1 MRHFEKINKCPLCGS
16 IKKLNTYSSYPNL
29 YSELISKDLKI
40 NEVKILK
47 KIKNVKCKVCGL
59 IYKNVWFNDKYLA
72 KIFSSIIPNH
82 PKGWDTVSNLF
93 SKKYFVRKMFELKKF
108 YKFDLEKFNKSKREI
123 FSFVNSI
130 QSSKKSNKLKLKFLK
145 NIKSENLEFLNK
157 NKSKIIKIISKPKM
171 FTRYSGF
178 RSESLFNHIE
188 NKVGTIKTYSEI
200 GCPLWGML
208 QLASKKGCKTRFY
221 KPEPHCF
228 WGKNCKKNNKKCI
241 KEINLNTKIFKNP
254 NVNTDDF
261 FGCFLYLDH
270 LKKPLQFLRKKFL
283 KSKSIGLI
291 LEKSS
296 LTANH
301 NKGVPIQ
308 HFTGWNKKSISYIS
322 KRLNKKTDFS
332 FKEIKKEGYQ
342 FFLIY

>member
-1 MRHFEKINKCPLCGS
+1 M
-16 IKKLNTYSSYPNL
+16 
-29 YSELISKDLKI
+29 
-40 NEVKILK
+40 
-47 KIKNVKCKVCGL
+47 
-59 IYKNVWFNDKYLA
+59 
-72 KIFSSIIPNH
+72 
-82 PKGWDTVSNLF
+82 
-93 SKKYFVRKMFELKKF
+93 
-108 YKFDLEKFNKSKREI
+108 
-123 FSFVNSI
+123 
-130 QSSKKSNKLKLKFLK
+130 QSSNKSNKLKLKFLK
-145 NIKSENLEFLNK
+145 NIKNENLEFLDK
-157 NKSKIIKIISKPKM
+157 NKSKILKIISKPKM
-171 FTRYSGF
+171 FTRYTGF

-188 NKVGTIKTYSEI
+188 NKVGQIKTYSEI

-208 QLASKKGCKTRFY
+208 QLASKKDVKQDFTNLSLL
-221 KPEPHCF
+221 F

-270 LKKPLQFLRKKFL
+270 LKKPLKFLRKKFL

-308 HFTGWNKKSISYIS
+308 HFTGWNKKSISYLS
-322 KRLNKKTDFS
+322 KRLNKKIDFS

>member
-1 MRHFEKINKCPLCGS
+1 MRYFEKSTNVHFVVQKI
-16 IKKLNTYSSYPNL
+16 LNTYSSYPNL

-123 FSFVNSI
+123 FPNSI
-130 QSSKKSNKLKLKFLK
+130 QSSKKSKKLKLKFLK
-145 NIKSENLEFLNK
+145 NIKNENLEFLDK
-157 NKSKIIKIISKPKM
+157 NKSKILKIISKPKM
-171 FTRYSGF
+171 FTRYTGF

-188 NKVGTIKTYSEI
+188 NKVGQIKTYSEI

-208 QLASKKGCKTRFY
+208 QLASKRGCKTIFY

-228 WGKNCKKNNKKCI
+228 WVKIVKI
-241 KEINLNTKIFKNP
+241 KIKTKINSNTKIFKNP
-254 NVNTDDF
+254 NITKMT
-261 FGCFLYLDH
+261 FLDV
-270 LKKPLQFLRKKFL
+270 F
-283 KSKSIGLI
+283 
-291 LEKSS
+291 
-296 LTANH
+296 
-301 NKGVPIQ
+301 
-308 HFTGWNKKSISYIS
+308 YI
-322 KRLNKKTDFS
+322 
-332 FKEIKKEGYQ
+332 
-342 FFLIY
+342 